1 MTAPSTVPLVELF
14 QLEVFLLHRVHK
26 HGEHPHGLL
35 VRGARGVQ
43 ELKRLQKRLP
53 REKRTICKEHVLEPR
68 GYAEQTEGAAV
79 ITPCLGGH
87 LS

>member
-1 MTAPSTVPLVELF
+1 MTAPSTVPLAELF

-26 HGEHPHGLL
+26 HGEHPHGLV

-53 REKRTICKEHVLEPR
+53 VENEPSARSTFWNRGVTQNRRRERL
-68 GYAEQTEGAAV
+68 
-79 ITPCLGGH
+79 
-87 LS
+87 